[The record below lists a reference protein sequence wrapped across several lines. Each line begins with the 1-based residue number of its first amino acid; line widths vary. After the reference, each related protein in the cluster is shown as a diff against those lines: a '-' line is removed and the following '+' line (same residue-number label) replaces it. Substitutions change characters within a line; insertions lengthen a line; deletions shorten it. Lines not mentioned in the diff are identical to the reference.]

1 MIPKEATANELLI
14 EAEISNWIFQLMS
27 TNWSG
32 YWIIQLSN
40 GEKNLPLLIDLDV
53 LARFC
58 SGLRKCIDAQTNI
71 NYAAANITDMY
82 EIVASKLSNP
92 FNDEGSISIT
102 SQWDSEPFITV
113 NYYDNRIDENRL
125 TIRQSLISQDAKKF
139 YDLLAN
145 VYNAFPN
152 KSSWSKR

>member
-1 MIPKEATANELLI
+1 MIPKEVTANELLI

-40 GEKNLPLLIDLDV
+40 GEKNLPLLIDLDI

-102 SQWDSEPFITV
+102 SQWGSEPFITL
-113 NYYDNRIDENRL
+113 NYYDNRIDENKL

-152 KSSWSKR
+152 NSSWSKR

>member
-1 MIPKEATANELLI
+1 MIPKEVTANELLI

-102 SQWDSEPFITV
+102 SQWDSEPFIMV
-113 NYYDNRIDENRL
+113 NYYDNRIDENKL